1 MRKSITFVA
10 LVAVLAL
17 GGCSTTVESE
27 PSATVTV
34 TEVPTQQEEPSDDE
48 NSSETYFGPWTDKLL
63 IVDGRWLVGDNAD
76 IPADGLMITPSE
88 VFDCSW
94 RVLDDQGNVI
104 EEVVTTN
111 PSGATVQLRDGDV
124 FESSQCSVWEFY
136 DLSTDSQLPDF
147 DLGGES
153 KDIGQPVG
161 SGTYVVGEAIPS
173 GSYSQ
178 VTRAGSLGPCEY
190 SISEKR
196 KGRYVEVLTFSTT
209 NLGSRSPS
217 NVVLDLE
224 NGNLF
229 QTDGCGAWQRYE
241 WVSE

>member
-1 MRKSITFVA
+1 MIRLFANRIDALIAAENYSVKRGYSRENARKFSYAAPVREYGQDT
-10 LVAVLAL
+10 
-17 GGCSTTVESE
+17 
-27 PSATVTV
+27 
-34 TEVPTQQEEPSDDE
+34 
-48 NSSETYFGPWTDKLL
+48 
-63 IVDGRWLVGDNAD
+63 
-76 IPADGLMITPSE
+76 DGLMITPSE

-224 NGNLF
+224 NGNLY